1 MEVTRIFHPVGQG
14 GFYTECFDDL
24 NNHPMVVYDCGGNSS
39 KSMKD
44 YIESFLPDS
53 PKANIEAVFI
63 SHLHDDHINGL
74 QSLIKRANVRKIFL
88 PQLTPNKVF
97 DTIIYYASKAY
108 STDYILSLIRAASI
122 GYLEE
127 TSIFQIREHQQ
138 INELRAET
146 IDISTFQGKDDI
158 YINSDII
165 FTVNTEWMYIPFNPL
180 SERPNFEAVE
190 YTIRER
196 IEKIYEETDVFLQA
210 ELLARFVK
218 SLSVTKC
225 KEIYKKLFGSIH
237 NGQSMTL
244 FSGIKT
250 PTLDIRVRFRLFDLP
265 YCDYYRHRHHYFYH
279 CWMDD
284 ESCVPTN
291 FLYTGDFEANKT
303 IELIDFY
310 NKHKV
315 WDTICGVQMP
325 HHGSRKNYNGCLYN
339 MRCYAIASV
348 GSKNKYHHPNIDTLI
363 HVFQQ
368 GCKPYV
374 VTEDKNTIIIQ
385 QFKF

>member
-14 GFYTECFDDL
+14 GFYTESFD
-24 NNHPMVVYDCGGNSS
+24 NQHMVVYDCGGNSS
-39 KSMKD
+39 RSMKD

-74 QSLIKRANVRKIFL
+74 QSLIERANVRKIFL

-97 DTIIYYASKAY
+97 DTILYYASKA
-108 STDYILSLIRAASI
+108 SRTNFVLTLIKAASI
-122 GYLEE
+122 GYIKE
-127 TSIFQIREHQQ
+127 TSIFQIKEHQA
-138 INELRAET
+138 NDELGTEP
-146 IDISTFQGKDDI
+146 IDLSSSLDKSNR
-158 YINSDII
+158 YINSDTNL
-165 FTVNTEWMYIPFNPL
+165 TVNKEWVYIPFNPL
-180 SERPNFEAVE
+180 SERPKFEAVE

-250 PTLDIRVRFRLFDLP
+250 PTPDIRVRFRLFDLP
-265 YCDYYRHRHHYFYH
+265 CCDYYRHHYFH
-279 CWMDD
+279 HRWMDD

-303 IELIDFY
+303 KELKDFY
-310 NKHKV
+310 YKHEV
-315 WDTICGVQMP
+315 WDTICGVQIP
-325 HHGSRKNYNGCLYN
+325 HHGSRKNYNDFLYD
-339 MRCYAIASV
+339 MRCYAIASA
-348 GSKNKYHHPNIDTLI
+348 GSNNKYHHPNIDTLI

-368 GCKPYV
+368 GCMPYV

>member
-14 GFYTECFDDL
+14 GFYTESFD
-24 NNHPMVVYDCGGNSS
+24 NQHMVVYDCGGNSS
-39 KSMKD
+39 RSMKD

-74 QSLIKRANVRKIFL
+74 QSLIERANVRKIFL

-97 DTIIYYASKAY
+97 DTILYYASKA
-108 STDYILSLIRAASI
+108 SRTNFVLTLIKAASI
-122 GYLEE
+122 GYIKE
-127 TSIFQIREHQQ
+127 TSIFQIKEHQA
-138 INELRAET
+138 NDELGTEP
-146 IDISTFQGKDDI
+146 IDLSSSLDKSNR
-158 YINSDII
+158 YINSDTNL
-165 FTVNTEWMYIPFNPL
+165 TVNKEWVYIPFNPL
-180 SERPNFEAVE
+180 SERPKFEAVE

-250 PTLDIRVRFRLFDLP
+250 PTPDIRVRFRLFDLP
-265 YCDYYRHRHHYFYH
+265 CCDYYHHQHYYFHH

-291 FLYTGDFEANKT
+291 FLYTGDYEANKKT
-303 IELIDFY
+303 ELTDFY

-325 HHGSRKNYNGCLYN
+325 HHGSRKNYYDFLYD
-339 MRCYAIASV
+339 MRCYAIASA
-348 GSKNKYHHPNIDTLI
+348 GSNNKYHHPNIDTLI

-368 GCKPYV
+368 GCMPYV

>member
-1 MEVTRIFHPVGQG
+1 MEVTRVFHPVGQG
-14 GFYTECFDDL
+14 GFYTESFD
-24 NNHPMVVYDCGGNSS
+24 NQHMVVYDCGGNSS

-74 QSLIKRANVRKIFL
+74 QSLIERANVRKIFL

-127 TSIFQIREHQQ
+127 TSIFQIKEHQESD
-138 INELRAET
+138 ELGTES
-146 IDISTFQGKDDI
+146 IDLSSFLDKSNR
-158 YINSDII
+158 YINSDTNL
-165 FTVNTEWMYIPFNPL
+165 TVNTEWMYIPFNPL
-180 SERPNFEAVE
+180 SERPKFEAVE
-190 YTIRER
+190 YTVRDR
-196 IEKIYEETDVFLQA
+196 IEKIYEETDCFKQA

-250 PTLDIRVRFRLFDLP
+250 PTPDIRVRFRLFDLP
-265 YCDYYRHRHHYFYH
+265 CCDYYRHHYFH
-279 CWMDD
+279 HRWMDD
-284 ESCVPTN
+284 ESCVPAN
-291 FLYTGDFEANKT
+291 FLYTGDYEANKKT
-303 IELIDFY
+303 ELIDFY

-315 WDTICGVQMP
+315 WNTICGVQMP
-325 HHGSRKNYNGCLYN
+325 HHGSRKNYNDFLYD

-348 GSKNKYHHPNIDTLI
+348 GSKNKYGHPNIDTLI

-368 GCKPYV
+368 GCMPYV